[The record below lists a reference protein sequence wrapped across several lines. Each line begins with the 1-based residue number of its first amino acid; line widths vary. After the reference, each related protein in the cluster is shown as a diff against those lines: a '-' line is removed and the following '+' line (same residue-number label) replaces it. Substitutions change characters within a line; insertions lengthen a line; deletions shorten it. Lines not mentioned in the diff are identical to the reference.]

1 MTPKKLTYFYDLLN
15 LDVPRNDV
23 LDPLSLLPSMTW
35 NLCYQPIEASKVL
48 VMPKVCSPI
57 SKSCGRFGQFS
68 PHACRYKVRPSS
80 KKWKKIDVKK
90 MDLWIS
96 SRTTSIKDS
105 LVSSID
111 RGFQVTHP

>member
-1 MTPKKLTYFYDLLN
+1 MRISKKNDTKKLTYFYDLLN

-80 KKWKKIDVKK
+80 KKWKKLTSKR
-90 MDLWIS
+90 WIY
-96 SRTTSIKDS
+96 
-105 LVSSID
+105 
-111 RGFQVTHP
+111 GFQVELQVVSKGRSDK